1 MAAQF
6 LDQLVKIPKRELSKD
21 SYCMIC
27 HRDYGTDSLDAP
39 VRLPCNHDVGFECI
53 SIWLSREAKN
63 SCPMCRRVFFDV
75 VEEDDEEDEDEDEE
89 EEEEE
94 ERYREILRRVGQPP
108 QEGLARGHAPR
119 LYNAWYDYFVQ
130 AAAEQ
135 YQESLIRARVFV
147 VGDFAGR
154 SHSTVEELRSH
165 TASQATAF
173 RTLAVREMIL
183 YNVFRRDAG
192 LPPLEGPIRAP
203 LNEEQLE
210 ALFQELR
217 QRGAFEI
224 DLHPFENYHG
234 LTDREMWLLH
244 RDEGESYS
252 TQEGGFWS
260 LSLP

>member
-1 MAAQF
+1 MATQF
-6 LDQLVKIPKRELSKD
+6 LDQLVRIPKKELSKD

-27 HRDYGTDSLDAP
+27 HRDYGTDSLDTP

-63 SCPMCRRVFFDV
+63 SCPMCRHVFFDV
-75 VEEDDEEDEDEDEE
+75 VEEDDD
-89 EEEEE
+89 E

-108 QEGLARGHAPR
+108 QERLARGHAPR
-119 LYNAWYDYFVQ
+119 LYNAGYDYFVQ

-147 VGDFAGR
+147 VGGFAERG
-154 SHSTVEELRSH
+154 HETLEELRSL

-183 YNVFRRDAG
+183 YNVFRREAG
-192 LPPLEGPIRAP
+192 LPPLEGHIRGP

-217 QRGAFEI
+217 RRGAFEI
-224 DLHPFENYHG
+224 DLHPFEHYHG
-234 LTDREMWLLH
+234 LTDREMWTLH

-260 LSLP
+260 LSLF